1 MQSGKARS
9 SCSNLTPLLAVQ
21 RQRDGRM
28 ENKVADGAIGMRPS
42 AILRRPSIFKS
53 SSLAKRA
60 GGRRVFLSRRKI
72 THCPLSVLRPSPT
85 SCLPTAA
92 VASLVRFSWSTTAS
106 RNLSLSPFSGSP
118 VRPRRSRPVSSFASP
133 RYHWRIDEDT
143 SSRKI
148 FFKKKEEMRYKNAI
162 IHLWACE
169 IISLKIYFLTLIYKD
184 VRIRAKYIKN
194 KNFLLDVPQIAH
206 K

>member
-118 VRPRRSRPVSSFASP
+118 VRPRRSQPVSSFASP
-133 RYHWRIDEDT
+133 RYHWQIDEDT
-143 SSRKI
+143 SSREII
-148 FFKKKEEMRYKNAI
+148 FEKKDEMRCENAI
-162 IHLWACE
+162 IHL
-169 IISLKIYFLTLIYKD
+169 
-184 VRIRAKYIKN
+184 
-194 KNFLLDVPQIAH
+194 
-206 K
+206 